1 MGSFAVEVVEV
12 ARKVLA
18 SRKRPRKLLLQY
30 DFLHAGSSDALASK
44 LLSQLP
50 TDGNHSKRQWST
62 MRADKEKA
70 WLESMGWEFI
80 FVIDLMLDSIA

>member
-1 MGSFAVEVVEV
+1 
-12 ARKVLA
+12 
-18 SRKRPRKLLLQY
+18 
-30 DFLHAGSSDALASK
+30 
-44 LLSQLP
+44 
-50 TDGNHSKRQWST
+50 